1 LKRGAIA
8 RDTDE
13 RMRFYRTRAGTAE
26 ICLTRAYSRHARA
39 ALEMSTALLRAAGG
53 QGFLT
58 SLIGD
63 VRTWG
68 HFANAFYWVL
78 TGFAM

>member
-1 LKRGAIA
+1 LRRGAA
-8 RDTDE
+8 GRDADE
-13 RMRFYRTRAGTAE
+13 RMRFYRTRAGTAA
-26 ICLTRAYSRHARA
+26 ICLARAYSRHARA
-39 ALEMSTALLRAAGG
+39 ALEIPTVLLRAAGG